1 MWRNER
7 GFTLVELLVV
17 ITIIAML
24 VGLLLPAVQ
33 SAREAGRRAQC
44 MNNQKQISLALH
56 HYEGEHGAFPGYVGE
71 FYGSVSG
78 TIQQRKISWWVSILP
93 QLERMDLFNL
103 WKDLTLTAYN
113 TAGGGGPTNLPG
125 DNNVANTLIPG
136 VYMRIAICPSYS
148 PASDKDSWLSYRV
161 NVGRILGNTL
171 STAAP
176 STATIIPAEGVFTDQ
191 QQPFRTS
198 PLTPTNTYQIVR
210 VGLSSISANDGTANT
225 LMLAENAASVP
236 PPNTYAFDGRW
247 APILEQPTTVDGV
260 TLANV
265 NAAPSAAAYY
275 ANPHDA
281 TILGFNWCGMD
292 PNDPNNAARRA
303 NTPTPVNK
311 IYSNHPGGVVVSFC
325 DSHQYFLKTDIEPVV
340 YMQLMCPFDRG
351 VWNPGNAGAVN
362 AGYGIMDPAVP
373 ANQVPPLDES
383 RF

>member
-1 MWRNER
+1 MCRNQR

-44 MNNQKQISLALH
+44 MNNQKQITLALH
-56 HYEGEHGAFPGYVGE
+56 QYEGQHGSFPGYVGE
-71 FYGSVSG
+71 IYGSVGG
-78 TIQQRKISWWVSILP
+78 TLYQRKITWWVSILP
-93 QLERMDLFNL
+93 WLERSDMYNL

-113 TAGGGGPTNLPG
+113 TTGGGGPTSLPG
-125 DNNVANTLIPG
+125 DNTVTNTLIPG

-171 STAAP
+171 QNAAP

-191 QQPFRTS
+191 CQPNRTS
-198 PLTPTNTYQIVR
+198 GLTPANTYQVVR
-210 VGLSSISANDGTANT
+210 VGLSSIQANDGTANT
-225 LMLAENAASVP
+225 LMLAENSASVP
-236 PPNTYAFDGRW
+236 PVNTFAFDGRW
-247 APILEQPTTVDGV
+247 APIYEQPPTLDGV
-260 TLANV
+260 TLATV
-265 NAAPSAAAYY
+265 NTSNYYQAA
-275 ANPHDA
+275 HDA
-281 TILGFNWCGMD
+281 TILGFNWCGMS
-292 PNDPNNAARRA
+292 PNDPNNAARTA
-303 NTPTPVNK
+303 NVPTPVNK

-325 DSHQYFLKTDIEPVV
+325 DSHQYFLKTDIEPIV

-351 VWNPGNAGAVN
+351 VWNPGNTAAINTGF
-362 AGYGIMDPAVP
+362 GIMNPSLLTDQA
-373 ANQVPPLDES
+373 PPIDES